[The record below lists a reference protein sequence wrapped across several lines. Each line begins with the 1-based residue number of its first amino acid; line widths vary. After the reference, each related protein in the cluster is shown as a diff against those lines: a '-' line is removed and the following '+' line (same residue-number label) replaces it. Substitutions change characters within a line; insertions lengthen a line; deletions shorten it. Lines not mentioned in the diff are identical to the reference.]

1 MKKGTKILLLAG
13 EESGLIYANLLREH
27 FAGAE
32 VRTYQDSFST
42 NDLAVMGF
50 LPVLKKLFFF
60 MRVKSEMEKTI
71 REWKPDIVITIDY
84 PGLNLKLAAYAKS
97 RGIPAVHIVCPQV
110 WAWHQNRIPKIASSL
125 TKLLCFFPFEPK
137 LYDGTGLD
145 VKFIGHPLVDT
156 FDAENKND
164 VSTEE
169 RLVALLPGSRAGEIK
184 RILPKLLKTA
194 EILASDK
201 ALKFTIPAATP
212 KARKQI
218 DEMIKSVNIPSLE
231 VINGGA
237 RDLLRKA
244 SVAAVA
250 SGTAT
255 LEAALAKCPTVLV
268 YEVSALFAWIL
279 RRIITGVKHIGLANI
294 IAEKTGLNPP
304 MPEML
309 QENFIPEKVAN
320 LLRSWL
326 DNPQARSRTIES
338 LKVVTDSLR
347 GDGGAV
353 KRAVHEI
360 EEVLKE
366 GGER

>member
-50 LPVLKKLFFF
+50 FSVLKRIFFF
-60 MRVKSEMEKTI
+60 MRVKRETEKII
-71 REWKPDIVITIDY
+71 REWKPDIVVTIDY
-84 PGLNLKLAAYAKS
+84 PGMNLKLAAYAKA

-110 WAWHQNRIPKIASSL
+110 WAWHQNRIPKIAASL

-156 FDAENKND
+156 FDAEGKGD
-164 VSTEE
+164 VSVEE

-184 RILPKLLKTA
+184 RILPKLLETAKILSTDKT
-194 EILASDK
+194 
-201 ALKFTIPAATP
+201 LKFTIPAATP

-218 DEMIKSVNIPSLE
+218 DEIVKSFSIPSLH
-231 VINGGA
+231 IQNGGA

-255 LEAALAKCPTVLV
+255 LEAALAKCPTILV
-268 YEVSALFAWIL
+268 YEVSRFFAWFA
-279 RRIITGVKHIGLANI
+279 RRVITGVKYIGLANI

-309 QENFIPEKVAN
+309 QEDFVPVKVADQ
-320 LLRSWL
+320 LRVWL
-326 DNPQARSRTIES
+326 DNPKERIRITDN

-353 KRAVHEI
+353 KRAVDEI
-360 EEVLKE
+360 EDVLNK
-366 GGER
+366 GGEK

>member
-27 FAGAE
+27 FIGAE
-32 VRTYQDSFST
+32 FRTYQDKFST
-42 NDLAVMGF
+42 ADLAVMGF

-110 WAWHQNRIPKIASSL
+110 WAWHQHRIPKIASSL

-156 FDAENKND
+156 FDAESKEAIE
-164 VSTEE
+164 VEE
-169 RLVALLPGSRAGEIK
+169 RLVALLPGSRSGEIK
-184 RILPKLLKTA
+184 RILPRLLKTA
-194 EILASDK
+194 EILSLDK
-201 ALKFTIPAATP
+201 SLKFVIPAATP
-212 KARKQI
+212 KARIQI
-218 DEMIKSVNIPSLE
+218 DKIVKQFNLPSLT
-231 VINGGA
+231 VVDGGA

-268 YEVSALFAWIL
+268 YAVSEIFAWFL
-279 RRIITGVKHIGLANI
+279 RRAITGVKHIGLANI
-294 IAEKTGLNPP
+294 IAEKTGLVPP

-309 QENFIPEKVAN
+309 QENFIPEKVADK
-320 LLRSWL
+320 LRSWL
-326 DNPQARSRTIES
+326 DDKNERDSIMKQLT
-338 LKVVTDSLR
+338 VVTDSLR

-353 KRAVHEI
+353 KRAVDEI
-360 EEVLKE
+360 EEALLNKE
-366 GGER
+366 EV